1 MKKKN
6 KNKNKYKLENK
17 KDIGENELLQKSY
30 EFIRA
35 NVSKEYESHALYM
48 VPFGECLANV
58 RSAY

>member
-6 KNKNKYKLENK
+6 KKNKYKLENK
-17 KDIGENELLQKSY
+17 KDIGENELLQKSH
-30 EFIRA
+30 EFIHA

-48 VPFGECLANV
+48 VPFEECLANV